1 MFRSESMVLCQ
12 LFIAKEATYQS
23 LAELGEKGLIQFKDV
38 SSRWNN
44 LNYMNPLKKIGYI
57 LVECRSKFI

>member
-23 LAELGEKGLIQFKDV
+23 LAELGEKGLVQFKDV
-38 SSRWNN
+38 SF
-44 LNYMNPLKKIGYI
+44 M
-57 LVECRSKFI
+57 F